1 MHFISSYV
9 CSLLKFVCFSIEF
22 RSSIPRFSLQ
32 TLQSSLWPWGSSKT
46 CKSCWRYTSER
57 KRTRYRYNKFFE
69 FCFFQCTVHASDC
82 QVILRFDHVKYLM
95 QGFCAMNTFN
105 VHNFEKLPLMYVTF
119 LIFWICR
126 KTESEKSCFPCGQP
140 YTQTFVIYSIPREA
154 IRFWRK
160 SEWYGAVLTPIF
172 LPLSQNLPT

>member
-1 MHFISSYV
+1 M
-9 CSLLKFVCFSIEF
+9 LCFSIEF

-32 TLQSSLWPWGSSKT
+32 TIQSSLWPWGSPKT
-46 CKSCWRYTSER
+46 RKSRWRYTSER
-57 KRTRYRYNKFFE
+57 KRTRYRYTKFFE
-69 FCFFQCTVHASDC
+69 FCFFQCTVHSSD
-82 QVILRFDHVKYLM
+82 VKLSWHLTMLSFWCRVSVQWTLSIYD
-95 QGFCAMNTFN
+95 
-105 VHNFEKLPLMYVTF
+105 FEKLPLMYVIF

-140 YTQTFVIYSIPREA
+140 YTQTFVIYSLPREA

-160 SEWYGAVLTPIF
+160 SEWYGAVLTLIF